1 MNTRRTLLCGLAL
14 AATHELA
21 AAQQAGISSP
31 GMPRR
36 SSFSQMAQDS
46 KFANNFNPAI
56 GAVLD
61 TLADYV
67 ESDVEEDGLDL
78 TLRSFELT
86 AAAFVD
92 PRAWVYAVIVST
104 EEEIELEEAAGTYVG
119 FEGNSTL
126 KAGLFFVD
134 FGKQMQ
140 LHEHDLRTFD
150 RPLPLRA
157 YLGDELAG
165 TGLQYDNWFSAGD
178 KTLVRYSVGGF
189 ASLVREDLED
199 DSGTLAAPFDDDRK
213 QIDELGFTGRITA
226 VRDVGDTGQL
236 QVGTSARFLPEYGFE
251 YEPSGDMVDG
261 LSNTVVGIDATYA
274 WTNDEATRRWTVGT
288 EVLASFGDIG
298 AEVIDPGTPGN
309 PADDTVSP
317 IDDDVLGFFV
327 FADYAWNLQ
336 NSVTAQVSHA
346 ELPEAGLPEVTEVEL
361 YWNRFFSDFH
371 RLRAGVTYTDLEA
384 GDDAVRVG
392 IQYTLWLGPHSHG
405 ANW

>member
-1 MNTRRTLLCGLAL
+1 MQLRKTLLSASAL
-14 AATHELA
+14 AALTA
-21 AAQQAGISSP
+21 SASAQAGITSP

-56 GAVLD
+56 GGVLD

-67 ESDVEEDGLDL
+67 SSDVEEDGFDL
-78 TLRSFELT
+78 SLRVFELT

-92 PRAWVYAVIVST
+92 PRAWVYAVIVMN

-126 KAGLFFVD
+126 KAGRFFVD

-157 YLGDELAG
+157 YLGGELAG
-165 TGLQYDNWFSAGD
+165 TGLQYDNWFAAGD
-178 KTLVRYSVGGF
+178 KTLVRYSFGGF
-189 ASLVREDLED
+189 ASLTGEIEED
-199 DSGTLAAPFDDDRK
+199 DATTLASPFDEDRK
-213 QIDELGFTGRITA
+213 QLDELAFTGRITA

-236 QVGTSARFLPEYGFE
+236 QNGTSGRFIAEYGFE
-251 YEPSGDMVDG
+251 FEPSGDLVEG
-261 LSNTVVGIDATYA
+261 LSNTVVGLDATYS

-298 AEVIDPGTPGN
+298 AEVLDGGTPGN
-309 PADDTVSP
+309 PADDTVAP
-317 IDDDVLGFFV
+317 IDDDVLGFFA
-327 FADYAWNLQ
+327 FADYAWNQQ
-336 NSVTAQVSHA
+336 NSVTLQVAHA
-346 ELPEAGLPEVTEVEL
+346 ELPEAGLPEVTEVDL

-371 RLRAGVTYTDLEA
+371 RLRAGVTYADFEA